1 MSSGDRT
8 LGVFGFG
15 TPVALPIAYTVIN
28 TVTGC
33 RDGSLVRHEAL
44 GSWVGPILFGFRRS
58 RPEGAYMKKQALT
71 LVGVLSLVLA
81 AGSAFAQSSQE
92 IRANVPFNFV
102 VNHVELPAGQYS
114 ITTIGGG
121 NEILVLRGLNNKTV
135 KIVNANAAQANKP
148 ADRTKLVF
156 RVYGDRY
163 FLSQIWTEGDER
175 GRALPKSDLESE
187 TAKDMTTPHDMILFA
202 SVR

>member
-1 MSSGDRT
+1 
-8 LGVFGFG
+8 
-15 TPVALPIAYTVIN
+15 
-28 TVTGC
+28 
-33 RDGSLVRHEAL
+33 
-44 GSWVGPILFGFRRS
+44 
-58 RPEGAYMKKQALT
+58 MKKQALT